1 MNCASAMKR
10 TTSQSPKGSRTKAKA
25 SRGRKAAETAKTTK
39 ARSAPKTGAV
49 SAKRSARK
57 APSKRSARTTSPRR
71 SAPKTANEN
80 ITSPS
85 PRLIGDREHVY
96 ELLQSFT
103 TVMLATI
110 EGEAE
115 SQRLRVRPMNVAALA
130 PDCAVTFL
138 TAIDTAK
145 VEEAQQALT
154 YVIAQS
160 KRAFVSLRGRCEV
173 VHDRARIRSA
183 WKPVDR
189 IYFPDGPETGNLCLL
204 VFHPEEAEL
213 WDISGTKGLRFLFEA
228 ARALVTGSTPDHD
241 PQQHDTIDLSGA

>member
-1 MNCASAMKR
+1 MKR
-10 TTSQSPKGSRTKAKA
+10 TTSQSPKGTRTKGKA
-25 SRGRKAAETAKTTK
+25 SRGRKAAETTKTAK
-39 ARSAPKTGAV
+39 ARSAPKAGAA

-57 APSKRSARTTSPRR
+57 APAKRSARTTAPRR
-71 SAPKTANEN
+71 SATRATTEASS
-80 ITSPS
+80 SPS
-85 PRLIGDREHVY
+85 SRLVGDREHVY
-96 ELLQSFT
+96 ELLQSFS

-110 EGEAE
+110 ESE

-160 KRAFVSLRGRCEV
+160 KRAFVSLNGRCEV

-183 WKPVDR
+183 WRPVDR

-228 ARALVTGSTPDHD
+228 ARALVTGTTPDHD
-241 PQQHDTIDLSGA
+241 PQQHDRIDLSGA